1 MQISTANVDLGL
13 EGVPEALSEVKLP
26 ARAGHAAEVCPLC
39 LGRYAAALECICA
52 ACEAPSCP
60 ECAAPIAGTPEV
72 LCYAC
77 HVPTTH

>member
-1 MQISTANVDLGL
+1 MISSAKMMSQLEATDL
-13 EGVPEALSEVKLP
+13 EPV
-26 ARAGHAAEVCPLC
+26 AGHAHSSAEVCPLC
-39 LGRYAAALECICA
+39 LGRYAAVVECICA

-60 ECAAPIAGTPEV
+60 ECAAVISGTSEV

>member
-1 MQISTANVDLGL
+1 MISSAKPIRTL
-13 EGVPEALSEVKLP
+13 EQPLAELEAALS
-26 ARAGHAAEVCPLC
+26 EVCPLC
-39 LGRYAAALECICA
+39 MSRYAAVVECICA

-60 ECAAPIAGTPEV
+60 ECAAPIAGTPQV